1 MTNYM
6 NKLKLEQMNLSGIP
20 LTFIYQ
26 KIHEDDKLEQTN
38 SEIKDIY
45 KNLGIQIIRKS
56 KKYLDVNIYKDG
68 QILDKIE
75 KLLYFPINVF
85 FDNQYI
91 DVVSFEQFQNIPEL
105 LNIKKPLLKCSKNSK
120 ISSIFSFGFL
130 VKHYSCKSLISI
142 VLTENL
148 SKFNQLKEEEFN
160 TFFEKIFPTNGIFLK
175 PNDFDIHFSDYFDY
189 YKTFNN
195 LEGFTFY
202 DNEDEQRQNLVFDF
216 CSKKEIIGNLCIFY
230 GLPGMGKSTTIIK
243 AFKYD
248 YDHTKNGT
256 LYINCKCINYNFV
269 NNITVMKNI
278 IIDEIPYLFQNEF
291 DKYLKCRNEISN
303 YCSKPY
309 STFWEVI
316 NIIENYCDNKSKNYF
331 FIFDQYKHDI
341 DLNEELFQFNLKV
354 KNKKNFGLIAC
365 CSMNDKDVREYK
377 LSNLFGE
384 EIQKKVE
391 NMIIIEIEEVVDIS
405 PLLKIDNNGKY
416 DKALEKLGKTFKC
429 LNELNDIYYYY
440 NYAQL
445 NIYMEDKKKKL
456 EKIS

>member
-1 MTNYM
+1 MTDYM

-20 LTFIYQ
+20 LSFIYQ
-26 KIHEDDKLEQTN
+26 KIHEDDKLEKTN
-38 SEIKDIY
+38 LEIKYIY
-45 KNLGIQIIRKS
+45 ENLGIQINRKG
-56 KKYLDVNIYKDG
+56 KKLLDVNIYKNG
-68 QILDKIE
+68 QIIDKIQN
-75 KLLYFPINVF
+75 LLNFPITVLY
-85 FDNQYI
+85 DNQYI
-91 DVVSFEQFQNIPEL
+91 NVVSLEQFQNIPEL
-105 LNIKKPLLKCSKNSK
+105 LNIKEPLLKCSKNSQ
-120 ISSIFSFGFL
+120 ISSLFSFGFL
-130 VKHYSCKSLISI
+130 LKHYNCKSLISI
-142 VLTENL
+142 VLKENL
-148 SKFNQLKEEEFN
+148 SKSNQLKEEEFN
-160 TFFEKIFPTNGIFLK
+160 TFFQKIFPTNGIFQK

-195 LEGFTFY
+195 LKGFTFY

-216 CSKKEIIGNLCIFY
+216 CSQKSIIGKLCIFY

-256 LYINCKCINYNFV
+256 LYINCKFIYYSFM
-269 NNITVMKNI
+269 NNLGVMKNVL
-278 IIDEIPYLFQNEF
+278 IDEIPYLFQNEF

-341 DLNEELFQFNLKV
+341 DLNEELFKFNLKV

-365 CSMNDKDVREYK
+365 CSMNDKDVRDYK
-377 LSNLFGE
+377 LSKLFGE
-384 EIQKKVE
+384 EIQKKAE
-391 NMIIIEIEEVVDIS
+391 NLIIIEIEEVVDIS
-405 PLLKIDNNGKY
+405 PLLKIDNDGKY

-429 LNELNDIYYYY
+429 LNELNDIYNYY

-456 EKIS
+456 KKSS